1 MTGSAKQ
8 SRIPPL
14 RKSGLLPPSLAE
26 LRRTRRRFAPRNDE
40 VWRTAIRIS
49 RGTKCPSDASTS
61 ALERGGRRECRVLG
75 TPAASCAK
83 VESTRVVTTGTPKQS
98 GIPRAM
104 VLRFIPRS
112 PRCTGLCSHHRA
124 PIIIGALDSSVGES
138 GPHGFAV
145 RISRARQALPLRPS
159 HPCPRFLTI
168 AKRPSCGRD
177 ARRGATDLPDGTSG
191 IFFAKGLDRI
201 SDNRHVGQI
210 SWASAE
216 EIRETAFAK
225 RMQNSQRA
233 MKLWERGA
241 PCAVRHN
248 GLWRHLVLVR

>member
-61 ALERGGRRECRVLG
+61 ALERRGRRECRVLG

-98 GIPRAM
+98 GIPCAM
-104 VLRFIPRS
+104 VLTTYPRS
-112 PRCTGLCSHHRA
+112 PRSAG
-124 PIIIGALDSSVGES
+124 LDSLRRLEIITQDLISASGDQDHTTSPSAPATLVLRSHCVHRIPLPTSV
-138 GPHGFAV
+138 
-145 RISRARQALPLRPS
+145 
-159 HPCPRFLTI
+159 TI
-168 AKRPSCGRD
+168 AKRPSCGCGMGEVIHVICISVKAKYFSWQGLTRI
-177 ARRGATDLPDGTSG
+177 RKISPSGKSVGVTD
-191 IFFAKGLDRI
+191 
-201 SDNRHVGQI
+201 
-210 SWASAE
+210 
-216 EIRETAFAK
+216 
-225 RMQNSQRA
+225 
-233 MKLWERGA
+233 
-241 PCAVRHN
+241 
-248 GLWRHLVLVR
+248 